1 MKKILALVLALMM
14 VLTAVSALAAGSPEN
29 PGGKTT
35 GGGTTG
41 YTTTADDTEETKE
54 DEVEAATVADTD
66 ATKAIKEELQKA
78 AESGDVLSALPDDVK
93 AEIGEEFTKVSEMVT
108 IKIAAGLDAKKGL
121 TIKKKF
127 QTPYAK
133 GAIKVLLAVP
143 GADGKVEWI
152 AVNGNVNEDG
162 EVVAVVDE
170 AIYNKIAGKEIVM
183 VPVSK

>member
-14 VLTAVSALAAGSPEN
+14 ILTAVSALAAGSPET

-41 YTTTADDTEETKE
+41 YTVDTTEEEAKE
-54 DEVEAATVADTD
+54 DEIEAPTVADTD

-108 IKIAAGLDAKKGL
+108 IKIPTGLNAKKGL
-121 TIKKKF
+121 TIKKAF

-152 AVNGNVNEDG
+152 ALNGNVNEDG
-162 EVVAVVDE
+162 EVVVVVDE

>member
-14 VLTAVSALAAGSPEN
+14 ILTAVSALAAGSPEN

-35 GGGTTG
+35 GGCTTG
-41 YTTTADDTEETKE
+41 YTVDTTEEEAKE
-54 DEVEAATVADTD
+54 DEIEAPTVADTD

-108 IKIAAGLDAKKGL
+108 IKIAEGLDAKKGL

-127 QTPYAK
+127 QTPYAAGK
-133 GAIKVLLAVP
+133 IKVLLAVP

-152 AVNGNVNEDG
+152 ALNGNVNADG
-162 EVVAVVDE
+162 EVVVVIDE

>member
-41 YTTTADDTEETKE
+41 YSTDTTEEETKE

-78 AESGDVLSALPDDVK
+78 AESGDVLSVLPDDVK
-93 AEIGEEFTKVSEMVT
+93 AEIGEEFTKVNEMVT
-108 IKIAAGLDAKKGL
+108 IKIAEGLDATKGL
-121 TIKKKF
+121 SIKKAF

-133 GAIKVLLAVP
+133 GAIKVLVAVP